1 MTGTRAQ
8 LRDFLLQWFGDYFPG
23 SPFLWYD
30 LIVLAWIAL
39 FALILHLIL
48 RLVSQRLV
56 KTALANKL
64 RNPIAK
70 VLYIQQKSSL
80 VISHLFYKERS
91 LLFRRNCGYPKAPLF
106 CI

>member
-30 LIVLAWIAL
+30 LIVLTWIAL

-48 RLVSQRLV
+48 RLISQRLV
-56 KTALANKL
+56 KNRFSEQAAQPDSKSPLN
-64 RNPIAK
+64 
-70 VLYIQQKSSL
+70 SSL
-80 VISHLFYKERS
+80 IRVSWCFIKTRT
-91 LLFRRNCGYPKAPLF
+91 P
-106 CI
+106 